1 MTSRPPHDTLLI
13 RILVGLCVV
22 VCLLAGA
29 IQAYFLVKEV
39 GRLFFG

>member
-22 VCLLAGA
+22 ACLLAVA

-39 GRLFFG
+39 GRLLFG